1 MRRPKNYLWFL
12 FAVVIIVSG
21 VAQVNAAVTNN
32 IEFKFK
38 IRSYQANRYSDERER
53 STKNPKCAW
62 MVDFRKS
69 NEDAHGKKCKT
80 RFWLDRS
87 NFWGIGEQASD
98 DHDILEGSG
107 RKFYPSTKK
116 GTQCTVCLGA
126 ENNNYNAK
134 TYTASG
140 FWDEETAVILK

>member
-1 MRRPKNYLWFL
+1 MRSKNIFL
-12 FAVVIIVSG
+12 CILSATAIFVAG
-21 VAQVNAAVTNN
+21 VTQVNAAKTNN
-32 IEFKFK
+32 YSFKFK
-38 IRSYQANRYSDERER
+38 IRDYQKNSYSDERER
-53 STKNPKCAW
+53 STKNRKCAW

-69 NEDAHGKKCKT
+69 TEDDHGKACKT

-87 NFWGIGEQASD
+87 NFFGIGVQASD

-107 RKFYPSTKK
+107 RKFYPSTKE
-116 GTQCTVCLGA
+116 GTQCTVSLGA

-140 FWDEETAVILK
+140 YWDEETATILK